1 VPFLFLNSEIPI
13 PKSIFVLSLQLKDLL
28 KNIKMKKSYYTAI
41 GFLLFLLGSTS
52 LILSITGV
60 QLTILVWM
68 DAFGG
73 LVGFLLRLLMIVSGI
88 VIAALS
94 TTNWQEEN

>member
-1 VPFLFLNSEIPI
+1 LAYLCIRNG
-13 PKSIFVLSLQLKDLL
+13 L
-28 KNIKMKKSYYTAI
+28 KNIQMKKSYYTAI

-73 LVGFLLRLLMIVSGI
+73 LVGFLLRLLMIVAGI

-94 TTNWQEEN
+94 TTNWQENN

>member
-1 VPFLFLNSEIPI
+1 MS
-13 PKSIFVLSLQLKDLL
+13 LSLRLNGL

-60 QLTILVWM
+60 QLTMLVWM

-94 TTNWQEEN
+94 TTNWQEE